1 MGRFTNFVVMNYLSV
16 ESLSK
21 SFGEKVVF
29 NNISFGIEKGQK
41 VALIGVNG
49 SGKSTLFKII
59 TGKDSPD
66 TGEIAFRK
74 DITIGYLDQNP
85 QFSANQTIDEAIFT
99 SENDLL
105 RLIREYEHLLESPQ
119 KTLDHQ
125 DRLQTVMERIDA
137 LNAWDYESQIK
148 QILGKLGIYQLDRK
162 IETLSGGQK
171 KRVALAKVLIEDPEF
186 LIMDEPTNHLDL
198 DVIEWLETYLSTQNK
213 TLLLVTHD
221 RYFLESIT
229 NEILE
234 LNKGAIFSYKGSY
247 SYFLEKK
254 AEHQEQL
261 EKEVSKA
268 QNLVRK
274 ELDWIRRQ
282 PKARGTKAKYRIE
295 SFHDLKDKAS
305 QNTSEAQI
313 KLDSITRYQGKKIL
327 EIKDL
332 SKSFADTKIL
342 DGFNYTF
349 KKNDR
354 IGIIGKN
361 GTGKTSFL
369 KLLTGNL
376 SPDSGALEKGTNTLF
391 GYYTQQELLF
401 DNAKKVIDVVTD
413 IAEVIHTPGGNVI
426 TASQLLLHFQFS
438 PEMQYNYVEKLSGGE
453 KRRLQL
459 LTVLIK
465 NPNFLILDEP
475 TNDLD
480 IVTLNILEDY
490 LDKFEGCLLIVT
502 HDRYFMDRLV
512 DHLFVFK
519 GDGMVKD
526 FPGNYSDYRNQV
538 EEIPEKQPEKKPKKE
553 QKAETPKQKTKLSF
567 KEKRE
572 FESLE
577 ADIEVL
583 ESQKKQLMDQLNSG
597 EGNHEQLSEWAAEI
611 EKISQELEEKS
622 DRWLELSE
630 YDL

>member
-1 MGRFTNFVVMNYLSV
+1 MNYMSV

-21 SFGEKVVF
+21 CFGEKVVF

-49 SGKSTLFKII
+49 SGKSTLFNII
-59 TGKDSPD
+59 TGKDGPD

-85 QFSANQTIDEAIFT
+85 QFSASQTIDEAIFT

-119 KTLDHQ
+119 KTLEHQ

-198 DVIEWLETYLSTQNK
+198 DVIEWLENYLSTQNK

-254 AEHQEQL
+254 AERQEQL

-313 KLDSITRYQGKKIL
+313 RLDSITRYQGKKIL

-526 FPGNYSDYRNQV
+526 FPGNYSDYRNQA
-538 EEIPEKQPEKKPKKE
+538 EELPEKQPEKKPKKE

-577 ADIEVL
+577 AEIEAL
-583 ESQKKQLMDQLNSG
+583 ESQKKQLIDQLNSG

-611 EKISQELEEKS
+611 EKISQELEVKS